1 MKNFLMMTLVT
12 ITASI
17 GVLEVPEDPFSY
29 SYEIVSSSRS
39 PKDMCELYYAKEHII
54 NTYEAYFMN
63 LDVDKI
69 GEMIKNS
76 INLFLYKEDSRA
88 YYIGGSIVLLLGEAR
103 GSTLKGELRSNECDT
118 TVIREKFYIFDL
130 FS

>member
-17 GVLEVPEDPFSY
+17 GVLEVPEEPFSY

-54 NTYEAYFMN
+54 NTYE
-63 LDVDKI
+63 
-69 GEMIKNS
+69 E
-76 INLFLYKEDSRA
+76 
-88 YYIGGSIVLLLGEAR
+88 LL
-103 GSTLKGELRSNECDT
+103 EL
-118 TVIREKFYIFDL
+118 I
-130 FS
+130 